1 MSFVFQ
7 VFSYHP
13 FPTFSKL
20 QGVHL
25 SDISGT
31 CAAWV
36 TTVSQNF
43 IFHVLILRR
52 PPGHFFFYS
61 QPEVT
66 MDYISRTAAADWATE
81 DLSLTPLLKT
91 TLEVCSTRSTKFH
104 APTTARSLKATWQTH
119 SNFAFKS
126 EVDTNSPFH
135 SSSPSLISN
144 TGSFLNFRLTRGL

>member
-25 SDISGT
+25 ADISGT

-43 IFHVLILRR
+43 IFHVLILRK
-52 PPGHFFFYS
+52 PPGHFFFPNLRW
-61 QPEVT
+61 QWTILAEEQLLT
-66 MDYISRTAAADWATE
+66 ATE
-81 DLSLTPLLKT
+81 DRSLPPLLKT
-91 TLEVCSTRSTKFH
+91 TTEVCSTRSTKFH

-135 SSSPSLISN
+135 SWSSLLISN
-144 TGSFLNFRLTRGL
+144 TGSFPNFCLTRSL